1 MGLMW
6 TLLIWKGDNFLVVE
20 VLASG
25 KLSISL
31 NVVDLA
37 SFLEILSACEY
48 RVNMTLL
55 FKIFGF
61 FGGSVMVHVESL
73 STTEKGFKFEVA
85 IGIRDYKGSDDLL
98 CVVWCGGYK
107 HKLWSQS
114 YLAWNS
120 SSTAFISW
128 KSFHLS
134 KPQVLV

>member
-61 FGGSVMVHVESL
+61 FWWFCHGPCRIIVYHREGL
-73 STTEKGFKFEVA
+73 
-85 IGIRDYKGSDDLL
+85 
-98 CVVWCGGYK
+98 
-107 HKLWSQS
+107 
-114 YLAWNS
+114 
-120 SSTAFISW
+120 
-128 KSFHLS
+128 
-134 KPQVLV
+134 

>member
-37 SFLEILSACEY
+37 SFLEILSTCEY

-61 FGGSVMVHVESL
+61 SEWFCHGPCRIIVYHREGL
-73 STTEKGFKFEVA
+73 
-85 IGIRDYKGSDDLL
+85 
-98 CVVWCGGYK
+98 
-107 HKLWSQS
+107 
-114 YLAWNS
+114 
-120 SSTAFISW
+120 
-128 KSFHLS
+128 
-134 KPQVLV
+134 